1 MTTTRKLA
9 SCILLITITGMAS
22 TSWAGYPQTLTS
34 PPYPWVNMPRPT
46 NDPRW
51 AKAFEH
57 WDKRG
62 ETEEAQSAIAIVE
75 EIARDNPGAY
85 EPQLWLCRMNFL
97 MAMRDIKDRAN
108 YCKKSI
114 AAGDQALK
122 IKPGDMQAS
131 YWRFNSALLLRG
143 MTEQEYQQLHKIV
156 LPYRN
161 VRPLPVPKSDPEL
174 WAEAIKKWDAR
185 TDPKQARAAIEDF
198 KKINAKRPG
207 QIEPKMYIAMAYYYV
222 SHFETTKEATAKVV
236 LNGVDYARQA
246 VQIEPRN
253 PAANFAVALVLGHY
267 GDNTGMVTIVRHS
280 IEIAKSLQVVIEED
294 PTHLYGG
301 FSRYI
306 AEALAKV
313 GEVALKVCAF
323 LGFPEDQVSRVTI
336 YSTKLEP
343 ACIDNHLALAKMY
356 ISFGKMDKAKKAL
369 EKVIN
374 ADPAVLKY
382 YEPENRRDQKE
393 AREIYDKHFK

>member
-1 MTTTRKLA
+1 MTTIRSLA
-9 SCILLITITGMAS
+9 PSIILLAIMVMAS
-22 TSWAGYPQTLTS
+22 TSRAGYPQTLTS
-34 PPYPWVNMPRPT
+34 PYPWVNMPRPT
-46 NDPRW
+46 DDPRW
-51 AKAFEH
+51 SKAFEP
-57 WDKRG
+57 WDQRG
-62 ETEEAQSAIAIVE
+62 ETEQALAAIAIVE
-75 EIARDNPGAY
+75 EIARDKPGDY

-108 YCKKSI
+108 YCRKSI

-122 IKPGDMQAS
+122 IKPRDMLAS
-131 YWRFNSALLLRG
+131 YWRFNSVQLLRD
-143 MTEQEYQQLHKIV
+143 MTEKEYQQFHEIV

-174 WAEAIKKWDAR
+174 WAEALKKWDAR

-198 KKINAKRPG
+198 KKLAAKRPG
-207 QIEPKMYIAMAYYYV
+207 QIEPKIYLAMAYYYV
-222 SHFETTKEATAKVV
+222 SDFETTKEATAKVV

-313 GEVALKVCAF
+313 GEVALNVCSI
-323 LGFPEDQVSRVTI
+323 LGFPKDQVNRVTI
-336 YSTKLEP
+336 YSTKVEP
-343 ACIDNHLALAKMY
+343 ACLDNHLELAKMY
-356 ISFGKMDKAKKAL
+356 ISFGKMDEAKKTL
-369 EKVIN
+369 EKAIN

-393 AREIYDKHFK
+393 AQGIYNKHFK